1 MGHLIVFMK
10 DWIFLFRCLFLCIG
24 FLLGLSES
32 PAAQV
37 VAGRVSNEF
46 NEPVPYA
53 NIFIQQLKTGT
64 LADDEGRYV
73 LPIDLE
79 GEYNL
84 VFSSLGYE
92 SQSAQVL
99 VVEDTTW
106 VYIKLLTAGLELDEI
121 TVNASQKDPAF
132 AIIKKVIDGK
142 EERQAAIQSFRSQV
156 YVKAV
161 ENTALDLNTAPARAK
176 KKAGKREKPGETQ
189 SSPVPDEGLP
199 GQDPFAEEEARKR
212 AEEEALLGN
221 IQMIEMALT
230 LHYQAPN
237 TYKEE
242 RTAYQTY
249 GKSSGLFVPVFS
261 QTDFNFYRNMVPL
274 PGISDAPII
283 SPLSNNAILTYK
295 YELLATRSE
304 DGQLVYEIAIIP
316 RKEGNSTVRG
326 TIFINEGSYSINRL
340 ALQLPSAT
348 LRFADNF
355 KLEQSYRQLHDSLW
369 VVDRQAFYYTARAD
383 KEKTFEGTTLLQYSN
398 YEHNIAFPANF
409 FSNEVAST
417 SKEAYERSSDY
428 WAQSRTE
435 ALAEQEARMVQYR
448 DSIQA
453 VRNSPAYKDSIEAL
467 YNKVN
472 LLEILWDGVGVRN
485 YRKKKHVYIGPLAST
500 IDFSPVGGWRLGPYA
515 SNFRR
520 YASGRIW
527 STSGTV
533 DVGLKNRDIQGNFS
547 SWFRY
552 DPFRMGDVAVSG
564 GRSFESVNPFDAYL
578 NLLRPSNYILR
589 DALRLTQGIEIVNG
603 LRFESRFEWSD
614 RRPITGYST
623 SSFLSDVVVDEEG
636 LLDFERYQAF
646 ISTNTLL
653 FTPGQRYMREPDRK
667 VILGSKWPTFSL
679 EHQRGWRGA
688 FGSDIRFDYLEVAM
702 EQEIIFGA
710 LGNTRYRAQIGQ
722 FVNTQ
727 DLRFVDWKRF
737 RQSDPFLY
745 SDPLRSFQLLDTSLH
760 TTNLHAELHFIH
772 HFNGA
777 IINNIPLLKKT
788 RLKTVVGGGL
798 LWLEDGN
805 YRHQELFAGLER
817 VFKVGA
823 RRRLRVGI
831 FGVIA
836 DNNQNSPQTTWKIGF
851 DLIDIW
857 KRDWS
862 F

>member
-1 MGHLIVFMK
+1 MGRIFWGL
-10 DWIFLFRCLFLCIG
+10 IFLIG
-24 FLLGLSES
+24 SGNSLIG
-32 PAAQV
+32 QV

-46 NEPVPYA
+46 NEPIPYA

-79 GEYNL
+79 GEYHL

-92 SQSAQVL
+92 SQSTQVL
-99 VVEDTTW
+99 VAEDTTW
-106 VYIKLLTAGLELDEI
+106 VYIQLRTAGLELAEI
-121 TVNASQKDPAF
+121 TVNASQRDPAF
-132 AIIKKVIDGK
+132 AIIKKVIDKK
-142 EERQAAIQSFRSQV
+142 EAYLAAVQSFRSQV

-161 ENTALDLNTAPARAK
+161 ENTRTEELQDPAPTENTAPARGAK
-176 KKAGKREKPGETQ
+176 KKADKREKPVETKT
-189 SSPVPDEGLP
+189 SPMPDEGLP
-199 GQDPFAEEEARKR
+199 AADPFAEEEARKR
-212 AEEEALLGN
+212 AEAEALLGN

-237 TYKEE
+237 SYKEE
-242 RTAYQTY
+242 RTAYQAY
-249 GKSSGLFVPVFS
+249 GKTSGLFVPVFA

-304 DGQLVYEIAIIP
+304 AGQLVYEIAIIP
-316 RKEGNSTVRG
+316 RKEGNSTVSG

-340 ALQLPSAT
+340 AVQLPSAT
-348 LRFADNF
+348 LRFADHF
-355 KLEQSYRQLHDSLW
+355 RLEQSYHQLGDSLW
-369 VVDRQAFYYTARAD
+369 VVDRQVFHYTAKAS
-383 KEKTFEGTTLLQYSN
+383 KEKTFEGSTVLQYTD
-398 YEHNIAFPANF
+398 YEPNIVFPANF
-409 FSNEVAST
+409 FGNEVAST
-417 SKEAYERSSDY
+417 SREAYERGSDY

-453 VRNSPAYKDSIEAL
+453 VRNSPAYQDSIEAL

-472 LLEILWDGVGVRN
+472 LLEVLWDGVGVRN
-485 YRKKKHVYIGPLAST
+485 YRKKKHVYVGPLAST
-500 IDFSPVGGWRLGPYA
+500 IDFNPVGGWRIGPYA

-520 YASGRIW
+520 YESGRIW

-533 DVGLKNRDIQGNFS
+533 DIGLKNKDIQGNFS

-552 DPFRMGDVAVSG
+552 DPFRMGDVAISG

-578 NLLRPSNYILR
+578 NLLRPSNYILH
-589 DALRLTQGIEIVNG
+589 DALRLTQGTEIANG

-614 RRPITGYST
+614 RRPITAYQT
-623 SSFLSDVVVDEEG
+623 TSFLSDVIEDEEA
-636 LLDFERYQAF
+636 LLDFDRYKAF

-667 VILGSKWPTFSL
+667 IILGSKWPTFSL
-679 EHQRGWRGA
+679 QHQRGWQGA
-688 FGSDIRFDYLEVAM
+688 FGSDIRFDYLEAAM
-702 EQEIIFGA
+702 EQEIIFGS

-722 FVNTQ
+722 FVNTK

-760 TTNLHAELHFIH
+760 TTKLHTEVHFIH

-788 RLKTVVGGGL
+788 RLKTVIGGGF
-798 LWLEDGN
+798 LWLQDGN
-805 YRHQELFAGLER
+805 YRHQELFAGVER

-823 RRRLRVGI
+823 RRRLRLGL
-831 FGVIA
+831 FGVVA
-836 DNNQNSPQTTWKIGF
+836 DNNQNSPTTSWKIGF